1 MEDERIELTEEVEE
15 ETPGADSGLNE
26 KIDQLIGAIERL
38 NARLKMAE
46 ERKSEKK
53 GMREI

>member
-1 MEDERIELTEEVEE
+1 MEDERVELTEEVDG
-15 ETPGADSGLNE
+15 ETPGLNE